1 MEKDNFWNIF
11 CSMVIG
17 GKIVL
22 YIGFMLNLLPS
33 EPLGM
38 TLIYIGGAMIV
49 MALFI
54 GSIWGAAKRDRRNRE
69 RERIERENFIRY
81 NIQSPKKR
89 AELKSKLPN
98 IENLIDKM
106 QFSNAAIK
114 LRDIGKIAEQYNL
127 FDILSWVEKNLNI
140 CETHIIKKTVL
151 NLGTK
156 FGRLQVK
163 EIAEECGVENDLIV
177 ATVKEMIE
185 NKEIYA
191 KYFESSKSVAFN
203 QQANIDEID
212 KLMSA
217 YKDWEDKKLGKK

>member
-17 GKIVL
+17 GIIVL

-151 NLGTK
+151 N
-156 FGRLQVK
+156 
-163 EIAEECGVENDLIV
+163 DLIV

-185 NKEIYA
+185 NKEIFA

>member
-191 KYFESSKSVAFN
+191 TYFESSKSVAFN

-212 KLMSA
+212 KLMA
-217 YKDWEDKKLGKK
+217 TYKEWEEK